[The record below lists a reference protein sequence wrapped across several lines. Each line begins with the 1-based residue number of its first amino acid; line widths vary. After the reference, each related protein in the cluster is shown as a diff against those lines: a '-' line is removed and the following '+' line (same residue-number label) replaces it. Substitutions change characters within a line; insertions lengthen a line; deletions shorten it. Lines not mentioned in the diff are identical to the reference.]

1 MNGLLGTAGFAGTW
15 ESDSV
20 QVNSVFEFQIEPYE
34 EDGLSFINP
43 AEQTTKNIKFDGKD
57 YPASGPSLPKGF
69 TTSGHRVSALTIQ
82 LTDKLA
88 GKIVDT
94 RQVDL
99 SADLKTLT
107 MTVRTMNHNKPNIL
121 VFEREER
128 SETQCERLRIDS
140 IETANFD
147 RGDTVTLA
155 IDVIQNPERVLKKI
169 ERNWIHLH

>member
-1 MNGLLGTAGFAGTW
+1 VYDRTAGTAGFAGTW

-20 QVNSVFEFQIEPYE
+20 QVNSVFEFQIEPYK

-57 YPASGPSLPKGF
+57 YPGSGPSLPKGF
-69 TTSGHRVSALTIQ
+69 TTSGHRVSELTIQ

-121 VFEREER
+121 VFERE
-128 SETQCERLRIDS
+128 
-140 IETANFD
+140 
-147 RGDTVTLA
+147 
-155 IDVIQNPERVLKKI
+155 
-169 ERNWIHLH
+169 